1 MSSEGIAQASPA
13 FAGGI
18 GRSAAARLLGRPVLW
33 LPALWLA
40 ALLFYLPTYLHSDVS
55 WYLVATERFVSGA
68 RLYQDVIEVN
78 PPLAFYLMAPP
89 VLVADMTGIPA
100 RMLFVF
106 YAFLLLALSLWLVD
120 RLLRQ
125 MPDVADST
133 RGAFLLAVFGALVIL
148 PMPVF
153 GQREH
158 LMLMLSI
165 PYILLLGHR
174 LAGRNCP
181 LLLAVAVGAAAV
193 VGIGLK
199 PYFVLAPALLE
210 LYLMAIRRSPL
221 AALRAESLTLLAG
234 LAAYVALAAFL
245 HPEYFT
251 FMLPYARLVYDAYSS
266 PLIDVLTQPEVFIL
280 LLPACAVALARSAGA
295 ADRRCEALAIA
306 GTGFFVGYVLQSK
319 GWDYQLLPAG
329 VAIFLAVA
337 WILITLLARAAP
349 VNPARRPQLIA
360 WAAAALALL
369 VVAPAIRGPFN
380 NPFTDKLLPIVEKYA
395 AGGAIYAFSS
405 HVWVGFPLVNEA
417 GVGWSSR
424 FPTQWLLPGA
434 RVKLANAAA
443 LGPETKRKLQEI
455 EQYVTDAVAE
465 DFGRLPPDLV
475 IVDTDNPYMREA
487 NFDYLAYFQR
497 DPRFARLWQSYVKIG
512 EVSLAIGA
520 SPLSEGTNR
529 VFDLWCRRGEAHEC
543 PALPEPA
550 ATAPSG
556 KTS

>member
-1 MSSEGIAQASPA
+1 MSDDILARTSGA
-13 FAGGI
+13 FAAGSGG
-18 GRSAAARLLGRPVLW
+18 SAAARLLGRPALW
-33 LPALWLA
+33 LPPLWLA

-89 VLVADMTGIPA
+89 VLAADMTGMPS
-100 RMLFVF
+100 RMLFVS
-106 YAFLLLALSLWLVD
+106 YVFLLLGLSLWLVD

-125 MPDVADST
+125 MSDVADSA
-133 RGAFLLAVFGALVIL
+133 RGAFLLAVFGALVLL
-148 PMPVF
+148 PLPVF

-158 LMLMLSI
+158 LMLILSI

-174 LAGRNCP
+174 LAGRGCSTM
-181 LLLAVAVGAAAV
+181 LAVAVGAAAA

-210 LYLMAIRRSPL
+210 LYLMAVRRSPA

-234 LAAYVALAAFL
+234 LTAYVALAAFL
-245 HPEYFT
+245 NPEYFT

-266 PLIDVLTQPEVFIL
+266 SLVDVLTQPEVFIL
-280 LLPACAVALARSAGA
+280 LLPACAFALARSAGA
-295 ADRRCEALAIA
+295 ADRRSDALVIA
-306 GTGFFVGYVLQSK
+306 GAGFFVGYVLQSK
-319 GWDYQLLPAG
+319 GWDYHLLPAG

-337 WILITLLARAAP
+337 WILIALLARAVPA
-349 VNPARRPQLIA
+349 NPARRPQLIA
-360 WAAAALALL
+360 WSAAALALL
-369 VVAPAIRGPFN
+369 AFAPVIRGPFN

-395 AGGAIYAFSS
+395 AGGAIYAFTS

-434 RVKLANAAA
+434 RLKLANAAT
-443 LGPETKRKLQEI
+443 LDPGTKAKLQEI
-455 EQYVTDAVAE
+455 ERYVTDAVAE

-520 SPLSEGTNR
+520 SPLSEGTKR
-529 VFDLWCRRGEAHEC
+529 VFDLWCRKSETHAC
-543 PALPEPA
+543 PALAGP
-550 ATAPSG
+550 G
-556 KTS
+556 